1 MTADSCDE
9 AGVHGIDNVVDNI
22 DNNGAIEVSF
32 VTGKRFFPPAA
43 SAVAEWRILVLR
55 VMAPIHKST

>member
-43 SAVAEWRILVLR
+43 SAVAE
-55 VMAPIHKST
+55 